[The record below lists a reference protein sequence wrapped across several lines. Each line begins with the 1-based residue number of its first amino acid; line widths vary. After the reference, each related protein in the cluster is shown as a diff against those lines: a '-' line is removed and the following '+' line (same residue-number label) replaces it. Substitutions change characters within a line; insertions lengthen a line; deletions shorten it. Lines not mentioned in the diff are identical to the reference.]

1 MNLQT
6 YPVATLVTHSEEI
19 TAAGRSVAGG
29 FLPNK
34 CLGSTPVLEHVDEL
48 LEDAALPAP
57 SGSTENSFVQGDR
70 VLSSD

>member
-34 CLGSTPVLEHVDEL
+34 CLGSKPVLEHVDEL
-48 LEDAALPAP
+48 LEDVAAPCP
-57 SGSTENSFVQGDR
+57 QWVYRKPIRSRGQGL
-70 VLSSD
+70 V